1 MWVFSKEGFFSVV
14 CKECHENEV
23 LIRTKCKE
31 DLIKMF
37 QKLDDEPRIIKKEE
51 GNYKFRTILK
61 KETWVKYL
69 SGCVFDLNYKKVKE
83 NIVSEDDKAR
93 KVAYN
98 SVWSTMYNWLGRE
111 APQS

>member
-1 MWVFSKEGFFSVV
+1 MWIFTQEGFFSVV
-14 CKECHENEV
+14 CKECSENEV

-37 QKLDDEPRIIKKEE
+37 HKLNVKPRIINKKE

-61 KETWVKYL
+61 KERWVKYL
-69 SGCVFDLNYKKVKE
+69 RCCVFDLNYKKVKN
-83 NIVSEDDKAR
+83 NIVSKDDKER
-93 KVAYN
+93 KIAYN

-111 APQS
+111 APQ